1 MSGVRSAE
9 RAELVVKPHP
19 GLVSAVGGLFG
30 LGGLLVPAVPLDRG
44 LVRSRGIFDVHS
56 HLDPLGGTA
65 DLALT
70 LAVARVRSTTKGFT
84 ALAGSEGALTS
95 ELVRQMA
102 GWSRRRA
109 VRCAN
114 DPIGIREK
122 MGVVFDPLCM
132 LDLHLA
138 TLLSELLGSEVHP
151 RVGLARKTRCAA
163 ISTAATGSAR

>member
-1 MSGVRSAE
+1 M
-9 RAELVVKPHP
+9 
-19 GLVSAVGGLFG
+19 
-30 LGGLLVPAVPLDRG
+30 
-44 LVRSRGIFDVHS
+44 
-56 HLDPLGGTA
+56 
-65 DLALT
+65 ALT

-84 ALAGSEGALTS
+84 APAGSEGALTS

-138 TLLSELLGSEVHP
+138 TLLSGLLGSEVHP
-151 RVGLARKTRCAA
+151 RVGLARKTAWGRLKSRLWG
-163 ISTAATGSAR
+163 ITVGGSLTGLL